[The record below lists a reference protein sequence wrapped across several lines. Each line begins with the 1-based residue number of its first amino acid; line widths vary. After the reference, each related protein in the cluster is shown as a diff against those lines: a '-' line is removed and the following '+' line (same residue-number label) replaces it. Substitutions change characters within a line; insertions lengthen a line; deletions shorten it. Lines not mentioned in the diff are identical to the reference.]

1 MTVLFRSIRLFLL
14 LTWALSGCP
23 TISASKFAYDNCI
36 HKLST
41 LGHAMSKEEYAQ
53 LLTNLSHGQIEP
65 FFEKLPLQLI
75 SLFSFHACN
84 NGRPCLRNAKATI
97 STSSTDDYTRTC
109 TTIEHYL
116 RVLDRTEEPAC
127 DGKNDT
133 ACAQPRTV
141 IRLA

>member
-1 MTVLFRSIRLFLL
+1 MTVLFRPVLFLF
-14 LTWALSGCP
+14 LTLALSACP
-23 TISASKFAYDNCI
+23 TTSASKFAYDDCV

-41 LGHAMSKEEYAQ
+41 LGHGMSKEEYAQ

-75 SLFSFHACN
+75 SIFSFHACR
-84 NGRPCLRNAKATI
+84 NGRPCLRNTKATI
-97 STSSTDDYTRTC
+97 STASTDDYTRTC
-109 TTIEHYL
+109 TTIEHHL
-116 RVLDRTEEPAC
+116 RVLDMVEPAC